1 MAIYAL
7 FFANCRQY
15 VLLEERPLYVS
26 VDARGG
32 GGATESDNSVLTFF
46 PVDSLSGFLKVS
58 VNEST
63 ATMVSFRGAIAS
75 KKGPKSYEKP
85 TSFSK

>member
-26 VDARGG
+26 VDARGEEG
-32 GGATESDNSVLTFF
+32 LRKVTIALTDFF
-46 PVDSLSGFLKVS
+46 PSRLPEWFFKSVS
-58 VNEST
+58 EWEYSD
-63 ATMVSFRGAIAS
+63 
-75 KKGPKSYEKP
+75 KGK
-85 TSFSK
+85 F